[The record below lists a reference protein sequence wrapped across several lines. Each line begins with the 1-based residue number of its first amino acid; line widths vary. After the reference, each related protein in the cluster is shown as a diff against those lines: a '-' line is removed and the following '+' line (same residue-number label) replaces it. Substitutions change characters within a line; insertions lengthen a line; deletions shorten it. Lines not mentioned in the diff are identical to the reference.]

1 MEGDEENEYILRIF
15 HNYSFILPSLFILI
29 LMIIIIDYNTNN
41 EEYRTIFQNRYNIE
55 EVHEKEGKMDRL
67 EYGKD
72 MDGTC

>member
-1 MEGDEENEYILRIF
+1 
-15 HNYSFILPSLFILI
+15 
-29 LMIIIIDYNTNN
+29 MIIIIDYNTNN

-72 MDGTC
+72 MDGKC